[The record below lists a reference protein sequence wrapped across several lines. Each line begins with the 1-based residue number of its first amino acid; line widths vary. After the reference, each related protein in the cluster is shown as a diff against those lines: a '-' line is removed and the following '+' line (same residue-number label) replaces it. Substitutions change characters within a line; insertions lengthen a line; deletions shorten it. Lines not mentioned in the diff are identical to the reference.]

1 MLYRLGKAIVVGMV
15 MVVALLFSRSW
26 ALANTIEGD
35 THSTRTLAAQV
46 GSASVSATKTD
57 ALADDA
63 DSDGKADAGDTI
75 HYTVDVEN
83 NGTGSANGVTFSD
96 TPDANTTLVPGS
108 INVSPLAFNDSYV
121 AVGNTLLEVGRPANS
136 NVAVKEANGSVTAN
150 DTEFLGD
157 SFDAAPISNGTTANG
172 GTVNLFADG
181 SFTYLPAAGFTGT
194 DSFTYTISDDGVGGV
209 NALTDEGTV
218 TITVSERVWYV
229 NNAAASNGDGRSTSP
244 FNSLAAVNGADDADG
259 AGDIIY
265 LYAGNAAYPGGFT
278 FENNQQLIGEGAALV
293 VNSNP
298 LAPASSNPTLTN
310 ASGDGITLA
319 QNNTVKGLTVNN
331 PSGVGIAGSNFGNLT
346 IGSTT
351 INGGTDGIVLQ
362 LSSGESAINI
372 TDSTVQNSSN
382 NPVAPGDGF
391 LLTTSNSANA
401 TLNVNN
407 SDFTNHLAFGLQVQ
421 ASGASVV
428 ALKVTNG
435 SSFQNNHVGLDASAV
450 GTSALTF
457 EVSGSSFSN
466 NDATRTFGNKIN
478 IFTGGSA
485 TANGQIA
492 NNTITG
498 SGTNGNDA
506 GIGIRVNNN
515 ESANTRVQI
524 NNNTLANIGGGPGI
538 ELQSRS
544 ANNTTLVGRLDAI
557 VLNNTVAVTS
567 PSGFQGIFARAQ
579 NLHTVCADIRGNT
592 ASSTGSAGLGLSKAG
607 TSTFR
612 LQGYSGDGTSA
623 NVIAFEAT
631 QNPALGDTVT
641 ALGSGYTGATCNA
654 PDLSALASVQG
665 SALVA
670 SSWDTATQAS
680 ASVLAAPLDAISIG
694 TLPAGKD
701 VTIVFDV
708 TVNSPLDVA
717 VNSLSNQGTVS
728 GDNFS
733 NVLTDD
739 PDTAAASD
747 ATRTDADTPPGVTIN
762 QAVGQ
767 NDPTDVQPINF
778 TVVFEEPVTGFTS
791 SDVTLS
797 GAAGATATVTGGP
810 STYNVAVNGVA
821 DGETVTATIAAN
833 VASDSAG
840 NGNLASTSTDN
851 TVTLALNRA
860 PVADDDSATTDED
873 NAVTITVLD
882 NDSDEDGDTLT
893 VTAVSNPANGTATTD
908 GTSVTYTPDA
918 DYYGTDS
925 FTYTTDDGNG
935 GTDTA
940 TVTVTV
946 NPVNDAPSFTAG
958 ADVTVGED
966 SGAYSAAW
974 ASNVSAGPA
983 NESGQSVSFQVT
995 GNTNAAL
1002 FSSAPTVAPDGT
1014 LSFTPAAN
1022 AYGSADVTVVL
1033 KDDAG
1038 GDDTSASAT
1047 FTINVTPVN
1056 DAPTADANGPYTGS
1070 EGSPVTFNGSGSDI
1084 EGDALTYE
1092 WDLNYDGVTFDVDR
1106 TGANPSVTFPDDVA
1120 ARTVALRVT
1129 DTGGL
1134 SDIDTS
1140 TLTVNNV
1147 APTLSLLQVTGGGAA
1162 CLTGNDVT
1170 LNFSFT
1176 DPAGSND
1183 SYTGT
1188 INWGDGSPT
1197 TSFNSSPVSQTHH
1210 YATAGKFT
1218 ITVTVNDEDGGSDQ
1232 ETKQVNLLY
1241 NLSDLLS
1248 PLNNDGS
1255 SIFRYNSTIPVKVR
1269 ITDCQGNPVAG
1280 LSPTL
1285 GWSML
1290 SAVEPSDAVNEPYS
1304 TSAAD
1309 TGNVLRYVGNGYY
1322 QYNFS
1327 TKDSLPNIGASYYF
1341 YVREAHSVG
1350 PNGQVGQVSE
1360 KFGIRTK

>member
-26 ALANTIEGD
+26 ALANTIEGG
-35 THSTRTLAAQV
+35 THNARTLAAQV
-46 GSASVSATKTD
+46 GSALVSATKTD

-83 NGTGSANGVTFSD
+83 NGTGNANGVTFSD

-108 INVSPLAFNDSYV
+108 INVSPLAFNDSYA
-121 AVGNTLLEVGRPANS
+121 AVGNTLLEVGRPASS
-136 NVAVKEANGSVTAN
+136 NVAVRIANGSVTAN

-157 SFDAAPISNGTTANG
+157 SFDATPISNGTTANG

-181 SFTYLPAAGFTGT
+181 SFTYLPAAGFAGT

-229 NNAAASNGDGRSTSP
+229 DSAAATNGDGRSNSP
-244 FNSLAAVNGADDADG
+244 FNSLAAVNGASDADG
-259 AGDIIY
+259 AGDTLY
-265 LYAGNAAYPGGFT
+265 LRAGSGTYGGGLAL
-278 FENNQQLIGEGAALV
+278 ESNQTLIGEGAALV
-293 VNSNP
+293 VGSNT
-298 LAPASSNPTLTN
+298 LAPAGSAPTLTN
-310 ASGDGITLA
+310 ASGNGITLA
-319 QNNTVKGLTVNN
+319 QNNTVRGLTVSN
-331 PSGVGIAGSNFGNLT
+331 PSGVGISGSDFGNLT
-346 IGSTT
+346 VGSTT
-351 INGGTDGIVLQ
+351 ISGGTDGVVLQ
-362 LSSGESAINI
+362 LTGGTSTINL
-372 TDSTVQNSSN
+372 TDSTVQSSSTN
-382 NPVAPGDGF
+382 VVAPGDGVY
-391 LLTTSNSANA
+391 LAASGSTNVR
-401 TLNVNN
+401 LNVNN
-407 SDFTNHLAFGLQVQ
+407 STIKDHLAFGLQVQ
-421 ASGASVV
+421 GSGASVANV
-428 ALKVTNG
+428 KVTN
-435 SSFQNNHVGLDASAV
+435 STFQNNHVNVDVASV
-450 GTSALTF
+450 GTGSLTYDI
-457 EVSGSSFSN
+457 SN
-466 NDATRTFGNKIN
+466 NTFGNSNLSRAEYSHYIN
-478 IFTGGSA
+478 VFTGGST
-485 TANGQIA
+485 TANGQVI
-492 NNTITG
+492 NNTIDG
-498 SGTNGNDA
+498 SGPELKDR
-506 GIGIRVNNN
+506 GIGIR
-515 ESANTRVQI
+515 I
-524 NNNTLANIGGGPGI
+524 NNNDNANARVEVRGNDLRDIGQGGGV
-538 ELQSRS
+538 EAVSRTG
-544 ANNTTLVGRLDAI
+544 TTGRLDI
-557 VLNNTVAVTS
+557 LLLNNTIEVEYPNPLS
-567 PSGFQGIFARAQ
+567 PAFQGIFVDSRSPD
-579 NLHTVCADIRGNT
+579 TICANIQGNT
-592 ASSTGSAGLGLSKAG
+592 ATSTGAVGIRVVKG
-607 TSTFR
+607 ST
-612 LQGYSGDGTSA
+612 
-623 NVIAFEAT
+623 AT
-631 QNPALGDTVT
+631 FL
-641 ALGSGYTGATCNA
+641 LEGYTSGSVATFLGTPRNTATTSSSGTGYAGGTCNA
-654 PDLSALASVQG
+654 PDLSALAAAQG
-665 SALVA
+665 SAFVA
-670 SSWDTATQAS
+670 SAWDTATQVQAP
-680 ASVLAAPLDAISIG
+680 VQAAPLDAISIG

-708 TVNSPLDVA
+708 TVNSLAADV
-717 VNSLSNQGTVS
+717 NHLSNQGTVS

-739 PDTAAASD
+739 PDTAAAND
-747 ATRTDADTPPGVTIN
+747 ATRTTADTQPGVTIN
-762 QAVGQ
+762 QAAGQ
-767 NDPTDVQPINF
+767 NDPTDAQPINF
-778 TVVFEEPVTGFTS
+778 TVVFEEPVSGFTS
-791 SDVTLS
+791 GDVTLS

-821 DGETVTATIAAN
+821 DGETVVATIAAD

-840 NGNLASTSTDN
+840 NGNLASTSNDN
-851 TVTLALNRA
+851 SVTLALNRA
-860 PVADDDSATTDED
+860 PVADDDSAATDED
-873 NAVTITVLD
+873 NAVTVNVLA

-908 GTSVTYTPDA
+908 GTSVTYTPDT
-918 DYYGTDS
+918 DFNGTDS
-925 FTYTTDDGNG
+925 FTYTANDGNG

-940 TVTVTV
+940 TVNVTV

-958 ADVTVGED
+958 GNVTVDED

-1002 FSSAPTVAPDGT
+1002 FSSAPAVAADGT

-1022 AYGSADVTVVL
+1022 ANGSADVTVVL
-1033 KDDAG
+1033 KDNGG

-1056 DAPTADANGPYTGS
+1056 DAPTANANGPYTGN
-1070 EGSPVTFNGSGSDI
+1070 EGSAVTFDGSGSSDI

-1106 TGANPSVTFPDDVA
+1106 TGANPSTTFPDDVA

-1140 TLTVNNV
+1140 SLTVNNV

-1218 ITVTVNDEDGGSDQ
+1218 ITVTVSDEDGGSDQ
-1232 ETKQVNLLY
+1232 ETKQVSLLY
-1241 NLSDLLS
+1241 NLSNFQS
-1248 PLNNDGS
+1248 PINNNGS

-1269 ITDCQGNPVAG
+1269 ITDCLGNPVAG
-1280 LSPTL
+1280 LAPTL

-1290 SAVEPSDAVNEPYS
+1290 SAVEPSDPVNEPFS

-1309 TGNVLRYVGNGYY
+1309 TGNVLRYTGDGYY

-1327 TKDSLPNIGASYYF
+1327 TKSSLPEIGATYYF
-1341 YVREAHSVG
+1341 YVREAHSVA
-1350 PNGQVGQVSE
+1350 PNGQVGQVSVR
-1360 KFGIRTK
+1360 FGIRTK

>member
-1 MLYRLGKAIVVGMV
+1 

-26 ALANTIEGD
+26 ALANTIEGG
-35 THSTRTLAAQV
+35 THNTRTLAAQA
-46 GSASVSATKTD
+46 SPASVSATKTD
-57 ALADDA
+57 ALSDDA

-83 NGTGSANGVTFSD
+83 NGPGSANGVTFSD

-108 INVSPLAFNDSYV
+108 INVSPLAFNDSYA
-121 AVGNTLLEVGRPANS
+121 AVGNTLLEVGRPASS
-136 NVAVKEANGSVTAN
+136 NVAVRDANGSVTAN

-157 SFDAAPISNGTTANG
+157 SFDVAPISNGTTANG

-181 SFTYLPAAGFTGT
+181 SFTYLPAAGFAGT

-244 FNSLAAVNGADDADG
+244 FNSLAAVNGAGDADG
-259 AGDIIY
+259 AGDTIY
-265 LYAGNAAYPGGFT
+265 LYTGNAAYPGGFA

-293 VNSNP
+293 VNSNT
-298 LAPASSNPTLTN
+298 LAPAGSNPTLTN

-319 QNNTVKGLTVNN
+319 LNNTVRGLTISN
-331 PSGVGIAGSNFGNLT
+331 PSGVGVSGTNVGTLSIDD
-346 IGSTT
+346 TT
-351 INGGTDGIVLQ
+351 ITGGKRSVSLQ
-362 LSSGESAINI
+362 PSSGTSTVNV
-372 TDSTVQNSSN
+372 TDSTLQNSSN
-382 NPVAPGDGF
+382 DPLNPGDG
-391 LLTTSNSANA
+391 LLLIGSGTSDV
-401 TLNVNN
+401 TVNI
-407 SDFTNHLAFGLQVQ
+407 SDSTFSNHLAKGVQ
-421 ASGASVV
+421 LISQGTGSQ
-428 ALKVTNG
+428 LKVAIDG
-435 SSFQNNHVGLDASAV
+435 STFTDNFQSVDIATASS
-450 GTSALTF
+450 TTLTF
-457 EVSGSSFSN
+457 RITDNTFSHN
-466 NDATRTFGNKIN
+466 VASRTFSNKIN
-478 IFTGGSA
+478 VFVAGSS
-485 TANGQIA
+485 TANGEISG
-492 NNTITG
+492 NTISG
-498 SGTNGNDA
+498 SGATGNDA

-515 ESANTRVQI
+515 ETSTTRVRVS
-524 NNNTLANIGGGPGI
+524 NNTLTNIGAGPGI
-538 ELQSRS
+538 DLQSRS

-557 VLNNTVAVTS
+557 VQNNTVSVTHV
-567 PSGFQGIFARAQ
+567 GGLQGMFVRAQ
-579 NLHTVCADIRGNT
+579 NLHTVCANIQGNT
-592 ASSTGSAGLGLSKAG
+592 ASSVSSAGLGLSKAG

-631 QNPALGDTVT
+631 QNPALGDTIT

-654 PDLSALASVQG
+654 PNLSALASVQG

-680 ASVLAAPLDAISIG
+680 APVLAAPLDAISIG

-708 TVNSPLDVA
+708 TVNSPLGVA
-717 VNSLSNQGTVS
+717 VNHLSNQGTVS

-747 ATRTDADTPPGVTIN
+747 ATNTVADTAPGVTIN

-851 TVTLALNRA
+851 SVTLVLNRA

-873 NAVTITVLD
+873 NGVTIAVLA

-893 VTAVSNPANGTATTD
+893 VSAASNPANGTATTD

-918 DYYGTDS
+918 DFYGTDS
-925 FTYTTDDGNG
+925 FTYTIDDGNG

-940 TVTVTV
+940 TVSVTV

-974 ASNVSAGPA
+974 ASDVSAGPA

-1002 FSSAPTVAPDGT
+1002 FSSAPAVAADGT

-1047 FTINVTPVN
+1047 FTINVTSVN

-1070 EGSPVTFNGSGSDI
+1070 EGSPVTFDGSGSSDI
-1084 EGDALTYE
+1084 EGDALNYE
-1092 WDLNYDGVTFDVDR
+1092 WDLDYDGVTFDVDR
-1106 TGANPSVTFPDDVA
+1106 TGANPSATFPDDVA
-1120 ARTVALRVT
+1120 ARTIALRVT

-1183 SYTGT
+1183 SYSGT

-1218 ITVTVNDEDGGSDQ
+1218 ITVTVSDEDGGSDQ
-1232 ETKQVNLLY
+1232 ETKEVGLLY

-1269 ITDCQGNPVAG
+1269 ITDCLGNPVAG
-1280 LSPTL
+1280 LAPTL

-1290 SAVEPSDAVNEPYS
+1290 SAVEPSAEVNEPSS

-1309 TGNVLRYVGNGYY
+1309 TGNVLRYTGNGYY

-1327 TKDSLPNIGASYYF
+1327 TKDSLPNIGATYYF

-1360 KFGIRTK
+1360 RFGIRTK